1 MNGRLRPVVPTEV
14 RLVRRL
20 IAAVYALAL
29 TLALPAA
36 AFAAD
41 STDTGKPTGHDWT
54 LTSIFVVA
62 LSIPVILSFLTLID
76 IARGKHTQPHD
87 H

>member
-1 MNGRLRPVVPTEV
+1 M
-14 RLVRRL
+14 RRL
-20 IAAVYALAL
+20 IAALSAVAL
-29 TLALPAA
+29 TLALPVA

-54 LTSIFVVA
+54 LDSIFVVA
-62 LSIPVILSFLTLID
+62 LSIPVILGFLTLID
-76 IARGKHTQPHD
+76 IARGKHTQRHD